1 MIEQK
6 EAGDAHSV
14 SIARQP
20 IFDSK
25 GRLWGYELFCV
36 GSTEMPHGEPR
47 DSSDTAISVASS
59 AYVCLQQILQAGK
72 KFIIDFSEKSILDQ
86 LPYVLPP
93 VRAAIKVGEDSG
105 QQSSSI
111 ETLSRLKRDGYLI
124 AIRSFSGNPACESL
138 YRLADII
145 AIETRERRNEEIQ
158 ADLIRARTYNALLL
172 ADEVQDRKLYEA
184 YRELGFSLFSG
195 PFFKYPDKLTVRTL
209 SSNETLRFKLLKFI
223 ESEDPDIARIAEA
236 IQSDATI
243 SFRLLAFLN
252 SAAFA
257 FSQKIKSIHQ
267 AISLLGWSSIKNW
280 LRVVL
285 LTDMTQSKEAEELV
299 LLSAQR
305 GMFLELVAREHDY
318 WGFDPESMHLLGIFS
333 LLDALLALPMAEI
346 VAHLPIDN
354 KMKSALCHE
363 PNNEYGPLLQMA
375 QCFEE
380 ARWPDV
386 EAIIQQL
393 NLDHSKVTA
402 AFQKS
407 IDWASNLEALRSD
420 SQIGSDRK

>member
-1 MIEQK
+1 MIERK
-6 EAGDAHSV
+6 DDRDTYSV

-20 IFDSK
+20 VFDNK

-36 GSTEMPHGEPR
+36 GHVDMPRGGIPDQSE
-47 DSSDTAISVASS
+47 TAINVASS
-59 AYVCLQQILQAGK
+59 AYLCLQQILQGGK
-72 KFIIDFSEKSILDQ
+72 KIIIDFTEKSILDK

-93 VRAAIKVGEDSG
+93 VCAAIKVGEESG
-105 QQSSSI
+105 QQPSSM
-111 ETLSRLKRDGYLI
+111 ETLDRLKLDGYLI
-124 AIRSFSGNPACESL
+124 AIRGFSGNPACESL

-145 AIETRERRNEEIQ
+145 AIETRERRSEEIQ
-158 ADLIRARTYNALLL
+158 ADLERARQYNALLL
-172 ADEVQDRKLYEA
+172 ACEVQDRKLYEIC
-184 YRELGFSLFSG
+184 RGLGFSIFSG
-195 PFFKYPDKLTVRTL
+195 PFFKYPDKLTVRKL

-223 ESEDPDIARIAEA
+223 ESEDPDIGRIAEA

-257 FSQKIKSIHQ
+257 FSQKIRSIHQ

-354 KMKSALCHE
+354 KMKSALCRE
-363 PNNEYGPLLQMA
+363 ANNEYAPLLSLA
-375 QCFEE
+375 QRFEE
-380 ARWPDV
+380 ARWSEV

-393 NLDHSKVTA
+393 NLDNAKVRA

-407 IDWASNLEALRSD
+407 VNWASELEALRSERPT
-420 SQIGSDRK
+420 GSERK